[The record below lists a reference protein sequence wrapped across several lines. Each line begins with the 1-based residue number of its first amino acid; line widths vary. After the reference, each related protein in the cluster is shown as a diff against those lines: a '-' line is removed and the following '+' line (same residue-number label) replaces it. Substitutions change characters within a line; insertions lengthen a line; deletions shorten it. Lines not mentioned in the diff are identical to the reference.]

1 MPLIQAN
8 DLCVHFGDRQVLN
21 HVNTSLHTGEI
32 VTVIG
37 PNGAGKSTLAK
48 TLLGLVAPTHGS
60 VTRQNKLRIGYMP
73 QKLHVDVSLP
83 ITVERFIR
91 LGGGNRSEALQAM
104 EHAGIN
110 HLSKA
115 QVAELSGGETQRLL
129 LARALIR
136 KPQLLVLDEPE
147 QGMDVTGQSALY
159 KLIAELRDELN
170 CGVLLIS
177 HELHLVMASTD
188 RVICLNQHIC
198 CQGEPKHIQT
208 NPAYLE
214 LFGAPAESGLALYTH
229 QHDHAHDIHGD
240 IVGDHPH
247 DHSQT
252 HSNSHN
258 HNHGCNH
265 DHSPATH
272 KKGDES

>member
-1 MPLIQAN
+1 MNPATSPTPLIQAH
-8 DLCVHFGDRQVLN
+8 DLCVQFGDRQVLS
-21 HVNTSLHTGEI
+21 HISTSLHSGEI

-48 TLLGLVAPTHGS
+48 TLLGLISPTHGS
-60 VTRQNKLRIGYMP
+60 VTRQHKLRIGYMP
-73 QKLHVDVSLP
+73 QKLQVDTSLP
-83 ITVERFIR
+83 ITVERFVR
-91 LGGGNRSEALQAM
+91 LGGGNRSDALKAM
-104 EHAGIN
+104 DQAGITA
-110 HLSKA
+110 LSTA

-177 HELHLVMASTD
+177 HELHLVMAATD
-188 RVICLNQHIC
+188 QVICLNQHVC
-198 CQGEPKHIQT
+198 CEGKPEHIQS

-214 LFGAPAESGLALYTH
+214 LFGAPADSGLAVYTH

-240 IVGDHPH
+240 IVGDHK
-247 DHSQT
+247 
-252 HSNSHN
+252 
-258 HNHGCNH
+258 HGPGCS
-265 DHSPATH
+265 HSPH
-272 KKGDES
+272 SPQQGNQP